1 MKHKRI
7 AQKKSV
13 KLSLCPDTSSEKD
26 GREPIPS
33 EQVSGLFVS
42 KERGSW
48 CGGEDDD
55 SATEYD
61 KEQEDRDPQE
71 GTNE

>member
-1 MKHKRI
+1 MKHERI

-48 CGGEDDD
+48 CGDEDDNA
-55 SATEYD
+55 SEELERFEASEP
-61 KEQEDRDPQE
+61 DPE
-71 GTNE
+71 ER